1 MDIEHQGSDRTILVE
16 LGQRLRGA
24 RLERNLSQ
32 EAVAEE
38 AGIGRHTLQ
47 RMEAGESPSLI
58 NFVRVLRA
66 LGLLGELERL
76 LPGPGPSP
84 IDELDRRGR
93 RRQRAGGAREPG
105 PEEREERWRWGDE
118 EGKET

>member
-1 MDIEHQGSDRTILVE
+1 MGMEHQGPDRAILVE
-16 LGQRLRGA
+16 LGQRLRDA

-38 AGIGRHTLQ
+38 AGIGRYTLQ

-58 NFVRVLRA
+58 NFVRVLRV

-76 LPGPGPSP
+76 LPGPTPSP
-84 IDELDRRGR
+84 IDELERRGR
-93 RRQRAGGAREPG
+93 RRRRAGSPRP
-105 PEEREERWRWGDE
+105 PEEKQGGRWRWGDE
-118 EGKET
+118 DAGKDA